1 MPRAPRTQ
9 PVPPC
14 RVHSRRCRRPSK
26 VAAVGSA
33 TRSYRSPPVLEPR
46 RSASDRARSCRAS
59 SCRVRSASPY
69 AAQFHRSSGA
79 AELSAG
85 RTRGGLIGV
94 RRALHPRDP
103 DLVALVE
110 GARNSAREA
119 AVFAAETALQRTLVS
134 DHPVPEALNA
144 LRTYHT
150 GTAIRLRPELEALV
164 ERLDGI
170 YWDLSAA
177 SDSKSA
183 HAVREAFARAR
194 AVNSLV

>member
-1 MPRAPRTQ
+1 
-9 PVPPC
+9 
-14 RVHSRRCRRPSK
+14 
-26 VAAVGSA
+26 
-33 TRSYRSPPVLEPR
+33 
-46 RSASDRARSCRAS
+46 
-59 SCRVRSASPY
+59 
-69 AAQFHRSSGA
+69 
-79 AELSAG
+79 
-85 RTRGGLIGV
+85 V
-94 RRALHPRDP
+94 RRALHPSDP

-119 AVFAAETALQRTLVS
+119 AVFAAETALQRTPVS

-194 AVNSLV
+194 AVNSLVAALTIDPVSAAVDAIYEAQASLPEAEADAFIEAAKSVLRPLQVQK